1 MNLSRL
7 FILRP
12 IATSLLMLAI
22 LFSGLL
28 AYRLLPQAAL
38 PQVDYPIIQVNT
50 FYPGASAEVMTSLVT
65 APLERQFG
73 SIAGVQQL
81 SSNSAN
87 GVSVIT
93 LQFDLSVQLENAE
106 QSVQAAINT
115 AANFLPRDLPSPPIY
130 NKVNPA
136 DAAILSLAVT
146 ATEVPLT
153 QLQDWV
159 DTRLAQKLAQVSGV
173 GLVTLSGGQRP
184 AVRVQV
190 NPAALASY
198 GLSFADLRSAIDTAN
213 SNQAKG
219 NFDSAEQSFAL
230 EANSQLKSA
239 ADYGNLIVATR
250 AGRSIRLN
258 DVARV
263 IEAAENNALGAWI
276 GQQAA
281 ILVSIQRQP
290 GANVIE
296 IVDNIRKLLPDL
308 EASLPASVKVSIIS
322 DRTCSVRSALDAVK
336 FELMLAI
343 ALVVMVIFLFLRT
356 FAATF
361 IPALAVPLSLVGT
374 FGIMY
379 LAGFSINNLTL
390 MALTIATGFVVDDA
404 IVMIE
409 NISRHREMGKSALQS
424 ALDGAKQISFTIVS
438 LTFSLLAVLIPLLFM
453 GDIIG
458 HLFREFAITLAV
470 AILISGLVSLTLT
483 PMLCAYLLKAGHEP
497 SPYRWLQ
504 TTEKWLDQLIAKY
517 GRSLTWVLLHQKLT
531 LGVVA
536 LSIVLT
542 LLLAVWVPKGFFP
555 QQDTSIIQGIT
566 EAPQSI
572 SFSAMAARQQLLT
585 AALEADPAVANIASM
600 VGVDGINTTLNS
612 GRLQIVLKPYD
623 QRDSMQTVIQHL
635 TDKAQ
640 TVSGIQLYLQPLQD
654 ITVNDR
660 PSRSQYQLI
669 VESADP
675 EALSQWVPQLQAA
688 LGALPELRDVS
699 SNQQKNGRSVN
710 IEIDRDTAARLGVTV
725 AAIDAALYS
734 AFGQGYVSTI
744 FSETN
749 QYRVVM
755 ESQPAFN
762 TGLQPLD
769 SIYVPSKT
777 GQQVPLRSLASWRE
791 GKASLLVSREKQFPS
806 VTLSFNLANGVALGE
821 AVTAI
826 ENNLAQLKVPAAIQT
841 RFNGEALVFNQALK
855 NQLFLILA
863 ALVTMYIVLGVL
875 YESYIHPLTVL
886 STLPSAAIGA
896 LLALMISERELTVI
910 AVIGIILLI
919 GIVQKNAIMIIDF
932 ALDAQRNQGLSPRD
946 AIYQASLQRFR
957 PILMTSLAAF
967 FSAVPLVFSHGAG
980 AELRQPLGI
989 TLIGGLLLSQLLTL
1003 FTTPVVYLSF
1013 NRLIR
1018 QDNSTDVA
1026 EELEKQRDRS
1036 EELGREAST

>member
-1 MNLSRL
+1 MNLSRI

-38 PQVDYPIIQVNT
+38 PQVDYPTIQINT
-50 FYPGASAEVMTSLVT
+50 FYPGASAEVMTTLVT

-73 SIAGVQQL
+73 AIAGVKQL

-87 GVSVIT
+87 GVSIIT
-93 LQFDLSVQLENAE
+93 LQFDLKIRLENAE

-115 AANFLPRDLPSPPIY
+115 ATNFLPRDLPARPVY

-136 DAAILSLAVT
+136 DAPILSLAVT
-146 ATEVPLT
+146 ADAIPLT

-159 DTRLAQKLAQVSGV
+159 DTRLAQKLSQVSGV

-198 GLSFADLRSAIDTAN
+198 GLSFADLRAVIAAAN

-239 ADYGNLIVATR
+239 ADYSNLIVATR
-250 AGRSIRLN
+250 AGRSIRLADIAQVN
-258 DVARV
+258 
-263 IEAAENNALGAWI
+263 EAAENNALGAWA

-290 GANVIE
+290 GANVIAV
-296 IVDNIRKLLPDL
+296 VDQVRELLPAL
-308 EASLPASVKVSIIS
+308 ESSLPPSVKVSLIS
-322 DRTCSVRSALDAVK
+322 DRTGSVRSALASVK
-336 FELMLAI
+336 FELIMAI

-356 FAATF
+356 LAATL
-361 IPALAVPLSLVGT
+361 IPALAVPLSLIGT

-409 NISRHREMGKSALQS
+409 NISRHREMGKSALQA
-424 ALDGAKQISFTIVS
+424 ALDGAKQIGFTIVS

-453 GDIIG
+453 GDVIG
-458 HLFREFAITLAV
+458 RLFREFAITLAV
-470 AILISGLVSLTLT
+470 AILISGIVSLTLT
-483 PMLCAYLLKAGHEP
+483 PMLCAHLLKTEHGP
-497 SPYRWLQ
+497 SPYSWLRKL
-504 TTEKWLDQLIAKY
+504 EAGLDRLIENY
-517 GRSLTWVLLHQKLT
+517 G
-531 LGVVA
+531 VA
-536 LSIVLT
+536 LAWVMARQKITLSVVIGTIMIT
-542 LLLAVWVPKGFFP
+542 LLLAFSVPKGFFP
-555 QQDTSIIQGIT
+555 QQDTGVIQGIT

-572 SFSAMAARQQLLT
+572 SFAAMAERQQQLS
-585 AALEADPAVANIASM
+585 AALADDPAIDNIASM

-612 GRLQIVLKPYD
+612 GRLQIVLKPYGE
-623 QRDSMQTVIQHL
+623 RDNVKTVITRLEQ
-635 TDKAQ
+635 KAEAI
-640 TVSGIQLYLQPLQD
+640 TGIKLYLQPLQD
-654 ITVNDR
+654 LTVNDR
-660 PSRSQYQLI
+660 PSRTQYQLI
-669 VESADP
+669 VESTDP
-675 EALSQWVPQLQAA
+675 EILREWIPTLESALAE
-688 LGALPELRDVS
+688 LPELEGLT
-699 SNQQKNGRSVN
+699 SNRQDEGRGVY
-710 IEIDRDTAARLGVTV
+710 IEIDRDTAARLGVSV
-725 AAIDAALYS
+725 AAVDDALYS
-734 AFGQGYVSTI
+734 AFGQGFVSTI
-744 FSETN
+744 FSEAN

-755 ESQPAFN
+755 ESQPQFGKGI
-762 TGLQPLD
+762 TPLD
-769 SIYVPSKT
+769 SIYIRSSN
-777 GQQVPLRSLASWRE
+777 GEQISLRNIARWQERTV
-791 GKASLLVSREKQFPS
+791 SLLVSREKQFPS
-806 VTLSFNLANGVALGE
+806 VTLSFNLVEGVALGK
-821 AVTAI
+821 AVAAI
-826 ENNLAQLKVPAAIQT
+826 NKKIAELETPTAIQT
-841 RFNGEALVFNQALK
+841 RFNGEALVFSQALK
-855 NQLFLILA
+855 NQAFLIIA
-863 ALVTMYIVLGVL
+863 ALITMYIVLGIL

-896 LLALMISERELTVI
+896 LLALMISGRELTVI
-910 AVIGIILLI
+910 AIIGIILLI

-932 ALDAQRNQGLSPRD
+932 ALDAQRNQGLNPRD

-967 FSAVPLVFSHGAG
+967 FAAVPLVLSHGAG

-989 TLIGGLLLSQLLTL
+989 ALLGGLILSQLLTL
-1003 FTTPVVYLSF
+1003 FTTPVVYLYF
-1013 NRLIR
+1013 NRFVKI
-1018 QDNSTDVA
+1018 NNKNNNEY
-1026 EELEKQRDRS
+1026 EELTFKKT
-1036 EELGREAST
+1036 GEAHSL